1 MKFEFSGALYRFV
14 DYSRE
19 VEVPGD
25 TLQEGLDGLIEQYPR
40 LQRTLLD
47 QNGQVGK
54 SHQLFI
60 NGQQL
65 DRSQTSPAEMAMKS
79 DDVVYV
85 LTAITGG

>member
-19 VEVPGD
+19 VEIPGD
-25 TLQEGLDGLIEQYPR
+25 TLKEGIDGLVERFPR
-40 LQRTLLD
+40 LQRALLD

-54 SHQLFI
+54 SHQLFV
-60 NGQQL
+60 NGQQI
-65 DRSQTSPAEMAMKS
+65 DRAQHAPVDMTMKP

>member
-19 VEVPGD
+19 VDIPGD
-25 TLQEGLDGLIEQYPR
+25 TLKEGIDRLVERYPR

-54 SHQLFI
+54 SHQLFV
-60 NGQQL
+60 NGQQV
-65 DRSQTSPAEMAMKS
+65 DRSQRSPADMNMRP

>member
-19 VEVPGD
+19 VEVPGE
-25 TLQEGLDGLIEQYPR
+25 TLKDGLDGLVERYPR
-40 LQRTLLD
+40 LRRTLLD

-60 NGQQL
+60 NGQQI
-65 DRSQTSPAEMAMKS
+65 DRSESSPADLAMKP

>member
-14 DYSRE
+14 DYARE

-25 TLQEGLDGLIEQYPR
+25 TLGEGLDSLVERYPR
-40 LQRTLLD
+40 LRRTLLD
-47 QNGQVGK
+47 QSGQVGK

-60 NGQQL
+60 NGKQL
-65 DRSQTSPAEMAMKS
+65 TRNDGYPTDMAMKPT
-79 DDVVYV
+79 DVVYV

>member
-19 VEVPGD
+19 VDVPGE

-40 LQRTLLD
+40 LRRTLLD
-47 QNGQVGK
+47 QNGAVGK

-65 DRSQTSPAEMAMKS
+65 DRSELSPSDMAMKS
-79 DDVVYV
+79 SDVVYV